1 MNLSKRILAG
11 AMAVASVFSLVGCGK
26 DDGKKKETATTTT
39 TVKATLNE
47 AEVGIIEEKAE
58 SIQGLPDMELAN
70 KEVNCLAH
78 YPMNPNDTQAAAA
91 DLKLFE
97 LKYGGKVID
106 NVTNWETRYTDL
118 AKLVISGNGPDMFP
132 ADDMDAFPKGAIRG
146 MFQPIDDYI
155 DYTDPLWTDTA
166 TAADS
171 FAIKDD
177 HYVAVVGVSANYVC
191 VYNPK
196 TIEAEGLDDPAEL
209 FANGEW
215 TLDKFAEMCKEFTN
229 EEEEKYGLDGWYYY
243 DAISQTSG
251 LPMISISEDG
261 LLQNNMSDPKI
272 EAVQNFM
279 YELSKHE
286 VVWPRAEHNWEI
298 RGGSDNTGS
307 GMGDNLTLFY
317 PIGLWGIEGTPEAV
331 KLFGDVEAGEIRF
344 VPMPINTDG
353 GNDTHWISARA
364 NGFLLCSGARNPEG
378 FKALMYCKKA
388 CSLDEDIKELGEN
401 QRREVYKWDD
411 TMMDMYDTI
420 QEMALENPVF
430 ELHQGV
436 TEELATTFSNTI
448 MSSTMMDGGEGTKT
462 WTTVVSEQ
470 KGTVDWLIKEAND
483 TLAAGI

>member
-39 TVKATLNE
+39 TVKATLND

-70 KEVNCLAH
+70 KEVNWLAH
-78 YPMNPNDTQAAAA
+78 YPMNPNDDQAAAA

-97 LKYGGKVID
+97 LKYGGKVVD
-106 NVTNWETRYTDL
+106 NVTTWEARYTDL
-118 AKLVISGNGPDMFP
+118 AKLVISGAGPDTFP

-177 HYVAVVGVSANYVC
+177 HYVAVIDVGLQYVC
-191 VYNPK
+191 IYNQQ
-196 TIEAEGLDDPAEL
+196 TIDQNGLDDPAEL

-229 EEEEKYGLDGWYYY
+229 EEEQKYGLDGYWYY
-243 DAISQTSG
+243 DAISQTCG
-251 LPMISISEDG
+251 VPMISIGEDG
-261 LLQNNMSDPKI
+261 LLQNNMGDPKI
-272 EAVQNFM
+272 ESVQNFM
-279 YELSKHE
+279 YELSKSE
-286 VVWPRAEHNWEI
+286 VVWPRAQNNWAP
-298 RGGSDNTGS
+298 RGGDGDGT

-317 PIGLWGIEGTPEAV
+317 PMGIWGLEGVPEKTAP
-331 KLFGDVEAGEIRF
+331 FGDVEAGEIRF

-353 GNDTHWISARA
+353 GNDTHWISSRV
-364 NGFLLCSGARNPEG
+364 NGYLLCSGARNPEG

-401 QRREVYKWDD
+401 QRREIYKWDD

-420 QEMALENPVF
+420 KEMALENPVF

-483 TLAAGI
+483 TLAAGV

>member
-26 DDGKKKETATTTT
+26 DDEKKETATTTT

-47 AEVGIIEEKAE
+47 AEVDIITNKAE
-58 SIQGLPDMELAN
+58 EIEGLPDMELAN
-70 KEVNCLAH
+70 KEVNWLAH

-106 NVTNWETRYTDL
+106 NVTTWEARYTDL
-118 AKLVISGNGPDMFP
+118 AKLVLTGQGPDMFP

-155 DYTDPLWTDTA
+155 DFSDALWSDVA
-166 TAADS
+166 KASES

-177 HYVAVVGVSANYVC
+177 HYVAIVEVQPSIVC
-191 VYNPK
+191 VYNQV
-196 TIEAEGLDDPAEL
+196 TIDNEGLDDPAEL

-229 EEEEKYGLDGWYYY
+229 EEEEKYGLDGFWYY
-243 DAISQTSG
+243 DAISQTCG
-251 LPMISISEDG
+251 VPMVSINEDG
-261 LLQNNMSDPKI
+261 LLENNMSDPKV
-272 EAVQNFM
+272 ESVQNFM
-279 YELSKHE
+279 YELSKSE
-286 VVWPRAEHNWEI
+286 VVWPRAEHNWDI

-307 GMGDNLTLFY
+307 GMGDNKTLFY

-344 VPMPINTDG
+344 VPMPLNTDG
-353 GNDTHWISARA
+353 GNDTHWISSRV
-364 NGFLLCSGARNPEG
+364 NGYLLCSGARNPEG

-388 CSLDEDIKELGEN
+388 CALDEDIKELGDN

-411 TMMDMYDTI
+411 TMMDMLYTI
-420 QEMALENPVF
+420 KDMALENPVF

-436 TEELATTFSNTI
+436 TDELATLFANTI

-470 KGTVDWLIKEAND
+470 NGTVDWLIKEAN
-483 TLAAGI
+483 TALSEGA